1 MKQLSKKTFR
11 KKTGFSLLEMV
22 ITTVLFGITM
32 LILSQLVVVAGLQ
45 SLKSANRAYGQAAAR
60 RAIDR
65 IRSDIRQAHNLGDNY
80 GLVGNR
86 LSYPA
91 ATNPHFKNG
100 RTPVGGWP
108 PAPWQAI
115 ATLSETTLVLQTP
128 VVYSDPQSF
137 PNTPSMLHGMP
148 VRLEAGAYGA
158 NDPTVNMEN
167 WNTIVYEVVPDLER
181 PNEYQLQ
188 VAEFPGAPSSNL
200 NIRTNTT
207 LINPPKTIARGL
219 VGPKTSGSSIP
230 RVFTY
235 LIRGRSA
242 TGNIDDS
249 DLDSISGVG
258 IDLEVTNS
266 AGNSEVLQ
274 GPHQEI
280 VGVHGEEFLRC
291 NKNMQ
296 FNNL

>member
-1 MKQLSKKTFR
+1 
-11 KKTGFSLLEMV
+11 
-22 ITTVLFGITM
+22 M
-32 LILSQLVVVAGLQ
+32 LILSQLIVVAGLQ

-65 IRSDIRQAHNLGDNY
+65 IRADIRQAHGLGDNY

-86 LSYPA
+86 LSFPA

-108 PAPWQAI
+108 PLPWSAI
-115 ATLSETTLVLQTP
+115 ATLSDTTLILQTP
-128 VVYSDPQSF
+128 VFYSDPQSF
-137 PNTPSMLHGMP
+137 PSIPSILHGMP
-148 VRLEAGAYGA
+148 VRLAAGTYGA
-158 NDPTVNMEN
+158 NDPPVNMEN
-167 WNTIVYEVVPDLER
+167 WNTIIYEVVPDLER

-188 VAEFPGAPSSNL
+188 VAEFPGAPSSNI
-200 NIRTNTT
+200 NIKTNTT
-207 LINPPKTIARGL
+207 LINPPKTIVRGL
-219 VGPKTSGSSIP
+219 IGPTISGSPIP

-235 LIRGRSA
+235 LFRNRSA

-249 DLDSISGVG
+249 DLESITGIG

-266 AGNSEVLQ
+266 AGNAAVVQ
-274 GPHQEI
+274 GPHPEV